1 MTQMKFR
8 LTWKTIFLPAV
19 GILAFVLYLYL
30 FNVDIPQI
38 IETIKGTNLQI
49 YLLAAV
55 FVVLEVFFFA
65 LSWHSLINFLS
76 VKLSVVRSFLY
87 VWYGIFMDIV
97 IPAES
102 ISGEISRV
110 YLVTREQNGTSGK
123 VVASLVVHRLMGMA
137 INIVSLFAGLAL
149 LLIAGQVNG
158 LVLNLTLFLIAVT
171 MVFLVLMVLLCV
183 KEQWTM
189 AVVDALTRFVVY
201 VSRGRWKLEKVREDI
216 KKAARM
222 FHDSVKEFGHSP
234 KTVATSTFFY
244 VLTWLCSLGVSYTV
258 FASLNFPVQWD
269 VIIVTSSIVVAVK
282 SIPIGVP
289 FEVGLPEITM
299 TTLYGALSPDMSL
312 GIAATATILNRLLTV
327 WLRFFIGFA
336 IQQWLEFTSI
346 RSADISIPEG
356 ASAQEKTKFSLSQV
370 LNVVRNDNSHRKRF
384 NPPFEC
390 SVRD

>member
-1 MTQMKFR
+1 MTQMKFK

-38 IETIKGTNLQI
+38 IETIRGINLPI
-49 YLLAAV
+49 YLLAA
-55 FVVLEVFFFA
+55 FLVVLEVFFFA

-76 VKLSVVRSFLY
+76 VKLSVVKSFLY

-110 YLVTREQNGTSGK
+110 YLVTREQNGTGGK

-171 MVFLVLMVLLCV
+171 IVFLVLMVLLCV

-189 AVVDALTRFVVY
+189 GVVDALTRFVVY
-201 VSRGRWKLEKVREDI
+201 VSRGRWKLEKVREDV

-222 FHDSVKEFGHSP
+222 FHDSVKEFGRSP
-234 KTVATSTFFY
+234 KTVAISVFFY
-244 VLTWLCSLGVSYTV
+244 ALTWLCSLGVSYAV
-258 FASLNFPVQWD
+258 FASLNFPVQWN

-336 IQQWLEFTSI
+336 IQQWLEFKAI

-356 ASAQEKTKFSLSQV
+356 VSAQEKTKFSFSQV
-370 LNVVRNDNSHRKRF
+370 LNVVRNGNSHRERF
-384 NPPFEC
+384 NPAFER

>member
-1 MTQMKFR
+1 MAQMKFK
-8 LTWKTIFLPAV
+8 LTWKTVFLPAV
-19 GILAFVLYLYL
+19 GVLAFVLYLYL

-38 IETIKGTNLQI
+38 IETIRGINLSV
-49 YLLAAV
+49 YLLAVV

-76 VKLSVVRSFLY
+76 VRLSVVRSFLY

-102 ISGEISRV
+102 ISGEVSRV

-123 VVASLVVHRLMGMA
+123 VVASLVIHRLIGMA
-137 INIVSLFAGLAL
+137 INIVSLFTGLAL

-158 LVLNLTLFLIAVT
+158 LVLNLTLFLVSTTI
-171 MVFLVLMVLLCV
+171 VFLVLIVLLCV

-189 AVVDALTRFVVY
+189 GVVDAVTRFVVY
-201 VSRGRWKLEKVREDI
+201 VSRGRWKLAKVREDV

-234 KTVATSTFFY
+234 KTVVTSVFFY
-244 VLTWLCSLGVSYTV
+244 VLTWLSSLGISYAV
-258 FASLNFPVQWD
+258 FASLNYPVQWS

-282 SIPIGVP
+282 SIPMGVP

-299 TTLYGALSPDMSL
+299 TTLYGALSPDMTL

-336 IQQWLEFTSI
+336 IQQWLEFKAI
-346 RSADISIPEG
+346 RSVDADIPEG
-356 ASAQEKTKFSLSQV
+356 LSVQEKTKFCFRQV
-370 LNVVRNDNSHRKRF
+370 FNVVQDGSSH
-384 NPPFEC
+384 
-390 SVRD
+390 

>member
-1 MTQMKFR
+1 MTQMKFK

-38 IETIKGTNLQI
+38 IETIRGINLPI
-49 YLLAAV
+49 YLLAA
-55 FVVLEVFFFA
+55 FLVVLEVFFFA

-76 VKLSVVRSFLY
+76 VKLSVVKSFLY

-110 YLVTREQNGTSGK
+110 YLVTREQNGTGGK

-171 MVFLVLMVLLCV
+171 IVFLVLMVLLCV

-189 AVVDALTRFVVY
+189 GVVDALTRFVVY
-201 VSRGRWKLEKVREDI
+201 VSRGRWKLEKVREDV

-222 FHDSVKEFGHSP
+222 FHDSVKEFGRSP
-234 KTVATSTFFY
+234 KTVAISVFFY
-244 VLTWLCSLGVSYTV
+244 ALTWLCSLGVSYAV
-258 FASLNFPVQWD
+258 FASLNFPVQWN

-336 IQQWLEFTSI
+336 IQQWLEFKAI

-356 ASAQEKTKFSLSQV
+356 VSAQEKTKFSFSQV
-370 LNVVRNDNSHRKRF
+370 LNVVRNDNNHRKRF
-384 NPPFEC
+384 NPALER

>member
-1 MTQMKFR
+1 MTQMKFK

-38 IETIKGTNLQI
+38 IETIRGINVPI
-49 YLLAAV
+49 YLLAAFLVV
-55 FVVLEVFFFA
+55 FEVFFFA

-76 VKLSVVRSFLY
+76 VKLSVLRSFLY

-123 VVASLVVHRLMGMA
+123 VVASLVIHRLMGMT

-171 MVFLVLMVLLCV
+171 IVFLVLMVLLCV

-189 AVVDALTRFVVY
+189 EVVDALTRFVVY
-201 VSRGRWKLEKVREDI
+201 VSRGRWKLEKVREDV

-222 FHDSVKEFGHSP
+222 FHDSVKEFGRSP
-234 KTVATSTFFY
+234 KTVAISIFFY
-244 VLTWLCSLGVSYTV
+244 ALTWLCSLGVSYAV
-258 FASLNFPVQWD
+258 FASLNFPVQWN

-336 IQQWLEFTSI
+336 IQQWLEFTAI
-346 RSADISIPEG
+346 RSADTNIPEG
-356 ASAQEKTKFSLSQV
+356 ASAQEKTKFSFSQV

-384 NPPFEC
+384 NPAFER